1 MEIEHP
7 ICEPIQ
13 AIMDRVKGKG
23 INMNSD
29 SKSSESQSKHPIV
42 PIEYAGKWIA
52 WNREGTRIV
61 ASGQSFLEAVQA
73 AEAAGE
79 SQPGFEKCPKAD
91 VRFVGLQR

>member
-52 WNREGTRIV
+52 WNQEGTRIV
-61 ASGQSFLEAVQA
+61 ASGQTLQEAIEA
-73 AEAAGE
+73 AAKAGE
-79 SQPGFEKCPKAD
+79 SDPILGKAPKAD